1 MEKRILTHYQLFK
14 LNHEFW
20 QLDDLERKQTLRNWA
35 EHLKKGADK
44 VNFYQ
49 VFPSRQE
56 YDLMVW
62 ASKDAEENHVADQFF
77 QAFGT
82 ALNVF
87 RKYIE
92 PSYNLWG
99 FTKPSNYTY
108 AKRNPQEIDPY
119 DDDART
125 TYFIVYPFTKTISWY
140 LESSETRWEY
150 MQGHIKTGKQY
161 PEIMQL
167 LVYSFGLQDQEFVV
181 SYETENLSQF
191 SDLVYDLRMTEA
203 RYYTERDTPIITG
216 IHRTPDQLA
225 EIFS

>member
-14 LNHEFW
+14 LNKAFW
-20 QLDDLERKQTLRNWA
+20 ELEDLERKQTLHNWA
-35 EHLKKGADK
+35 QHLKKSVDK

-49 VFPSRQE
+49 VFPSREE
-56 YDLMVW
+56 YDIMVW
-62 ASKDAEENHVADQFF
+62 ASKDAEENHIPSQFF
-77 QAFGT
+77 DEFGR

-87 RKYIE
+87 RKFIE

-99 FTKPSNYTY
+99 FTKPSTYTK

-119 DDDART
+119 DDNART
-125 TYFIVYPFTKTISWY
+125 SYFIVYPFTKTIAWY
-140 LESSETRWEY
+140 LESAETRWEY

-181 SYETENLSQF
+181 SYETENLSHF

-203 RYYTERDTPIITG
+203 RYYTERDTPILTG
-216 IHRTPDQLA
+216 IYRKPDHLA

>member
-14 LNHEFW
+14 LNKEFW
-20 QLDDLERKQTLRNWA
+20 SLDELERKQTLHNWA
-35 EHLKKGADK
+35 EHLKKATDN

-49 VFPSRQE
+49 VFPSREE
-56 YDLMVW
+56 YDIMVW
-62 ASKDAEENHVADQFF
+62 ASKDAEENNVPDLFF
-77 QAFGT
+77 DEFGR
-82 ALNVF
+82 ALNIF
-87 RKYIE
+87 RKYID

-99 FTKPSNYTY
+99 FTKPSNYTN

-119 DDDART
+119 DDSART
-125 TYFIVYPFTKTISWY
+125 SYFVVYPFTKTISWY
-140 LESSETRWEY
+140 LESAETRWEY

-181 SYETENLSQF
+181 SYETENLSHF

-216 IHRTPDQLA
+216 IHRQPDKLA